1 MLKVGDKVKIREDL
15 EVGQRYGGAF
25 FASGYMESLKG
36 KEAIITDIFTGGYNI
51 DIDIED
57 WSWTEEML
65 EKIEAKNIKEL
76 TFRKVI
82 TNIKEGETWE
92 SENYI
97 IKCSHKVIS
106 IETKN
111 GEIFN
116 GIAFCDAVLFTLQRK
131 QYSFEEAFKSLK
143 DGKEIESVVSG
154 RGFKTRNSVSKY
166 VLNNREIV
174 DKVNDEFRL
183 FSYNEIRNKW
193 YIND

>member
-1 MLKVGDKVKIREDL
+1 MLKVGDKVKIRGDL
-15 EVGQRYGGAF
+15 EVGQKF
-25 FASGYMESLKG
+25 NTCDFT
-36 KEAIITDIFTGGYNI
+36 KEMKKYRDKLAKIEFICGRFILL
-51 DIDIED
+51 DIDNQEFG
-57 WSWTEEML
+57 WTEDMFD
-65 EKIEAKNIKEL
+65 KIEENNNMKEL
-76 TFRKVI
+76 TFKEVVAK
-82 TNIKEGETWE
+82 IKEGETWE
-92 SENYI
+92 STNYI
-97 IKCSHKVIS
+97 IKCSHRVIS

-111 GEIFN
+111 GEVFN
-116 GIAFCDAVLFTLQRK
+116 GIAFCDAILFTLQRK

>member
-116 GIAFCDAVLFTLQRK
+116 GIAFCDAILFTLQRK

>member
-1 MLKVGDKVKIREDL
+1 MLKVGDKVKVKENL
-15 EVGQRYGGAF
+15 VVGQRYGGAF

-65 EKIEAKNIKEL
+65 EKIEVKNIKEL

-116 GIAFCDAVLFTLQRK
+116 GIAFCDAILFTLQRK

-143 DGKEIESVVSG
+143 NGKEIESVVSG